1 MLRLTLKILKMVGIA
16 ILLLLVLVI
25 AFLVWLSLRP
35 FVPDNYTKTVDTGGE
50 IEARYLAMGDH
61 EVRFTEAEAPG
72 DWKNFEAFYPA
83 GLERGE
89 ETYPVVVFASGSGL
103 AASTNL
109 YS

>member
-16 ILLLLVLVI
+16 ILLLLALAI

-61 EVRFTEAEAPG
+61 EVRFTEAEAPE
-72 DWKNFEAFYPA
+72 DWKKFEAFYPA

-89 ETYPVVVFASGSGL
+89 ETYPVVVFANGTGV
-103 AASTNL
+103 AASKNL